1 MNDKKL
7 DMGFMNNADN
17 GRKLKIAEMKLRKE
31 KKRREAIR
39 KRISILMVI
48 GGAINFVSMLCLAE
62 TARDNII
69 PYMISAISFAALVIA
84 GVDLMGMGVFAEKK
98 DKDDYKKLWV

>member
-7 DMGFMNNADN
+7 DMGFMDNADN

-69 PYMISAISFAALVIA
+69 PYMISAASFAVLIIA
-84 GVDLMGMGVFAEKK
+84 GVDLTGIFEEKK
-98 DKDDYKKLWV
+98 DKDDYKKL

>member
-39 KRISILMVI
+39 KRISTLMVI

-69 PYMISAISFAALVIA
+69 PYMISAVSFAVLIIA
-84 GVDLMGMGVFAEKK
+84 GVDLTGIFEEKK
-98 DKDDYKKLWV
+98 DKDDYKKL